1 VSERNGTPPPRSSS
15 PRASAHLPSQASR
28 RSEGVIHQAAA
39 VLRDEHQVTDMVA
52 FEMLVRGAA
61 DAGTSVRELAHAV
74 LEGDPSPVVRV
85 SPDFLDEFSASPSRS
100 N

>member
-1 VSERNGTPPPRSSS
+1 
-15 PRASAHLPSQASR
+15 
-28 RSEGVIHQAAA
+28 
-39 VLRDEHQVTDMVA
+39 MVA

-74 LEGDPSPVVRV
+74 LEGDPSPVVQV

-100 N
+100 S